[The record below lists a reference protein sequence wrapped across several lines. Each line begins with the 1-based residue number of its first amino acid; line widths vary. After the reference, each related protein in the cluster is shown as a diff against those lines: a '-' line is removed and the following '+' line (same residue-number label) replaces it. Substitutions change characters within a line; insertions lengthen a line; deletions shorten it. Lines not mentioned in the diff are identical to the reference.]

1 MKNLNPKNES
11 VIINIGNAAF
21 TTKEKLID
29 TLFHPINGKT
39 ADGFYKKR
47 ARGILFSRPSGE
59 PWFFLVA
66 NKWGERFFV
75 SCGQVNG
82 RTVYMHSM
90 SERDEQ
96 AVGIDG
102 LRYSQKGEL
111 AGAIWNSL
119 S

>member
-1 MKNLNPKNES
+1 MKTNTSKVL
-11 VIINIGNAAF
+11 NIGNSAF
-21 TTKEKLID
+21 TTRQGMIN
-29 TLFHPINGKT
+29 TLFQPINGKT
-39 ADGFYKKR
+39 AAGFYNKR

-82 RTVYMHSM
+82 RVFYMHSM

-102 LRYSQKGEL
+102 LKYSQQREL
-111 AGAIWNSL
+111 AKSIWNL
-119 S
+119 AN